1 MDKKFLVKD
10 AHESISCWQNT
21 IAHLYMQLDGRDALS
36 NEEKSAF
43 QQMQSD
49 LYRIVD
55 NLKKVE
61 GEL

>member
-10 AHESISCWQNT
+10 AHESIWCWQNT
-21 IAHLYMQLDGRDALS
+21 IAHLYMQLDGRLS
-36 NEEKSAF
+36 DGEKSAF

>member
-1 MDKKFLVKD
+1 
-10 AHESISCWQNT
+10 
-21 IAHLYMQLDGRDALS
+21 MQLDGRDVLS
-36 NEEKSAF
+36 SEEKSAF

-61 GEL
+61 GELCTY

>member
-1 MDKKFLVKD
+1 MDKKFLVND
-10 AHESISCWQNT
+10 AHKSISCWQNA
-21 IAHLYMQLDGRDALS
+21 IAHLYMELDGREGLS
-36 NEEKSAF
+36 NGEKDTLL
-43 QQMQSD
+43 QMQSD

>member
-1 MDKKFLVKD
+1 MDKKFLVND
-10 AHESISCWQNT
+10 AHRSISCWQNT
-21 IAHLYMQLDGRDALS
+21 LAHLYMELDGRDALS
-36 NEEKSAF
+36 DGQKNAF
-43 QQMQSD
+43 QQMQDD

>member
-1 MDKKFLVKD
+1 MNTKYLVHD

-21 IAHLYMQLDGRDALS
+21 IAHFYMQLDGRDALS

>member
-1 MDKKFLVKD
+1 MDKKFLVND
-10 AHESISCWQNT
+10 AHESISCWQNG
-21 IAHLYMQLDGRDALS
+21 IARLYMQLDGRGVLS
-36 NEEKSAF
+36 DEEKSAL

-49 LYRIVD
+49 LYRIVN

>member
-21 IAHLYMQLDGRDALS
+21 IAHLYMQLDGRLS
-36 NEEKSAF
+36 DGEKSAF

-55 NLKKVE
+55 NLKKIE